1 MPRFI
6 FSSEGDSSTPVML
19 QKLVSEFSRAV
30 KCASLRFAKGVNSMS
45 TKIAGIWLVFVVT
58 VAVMVGGCAWRQDV
72 DTLRVRVYALEQ
84 STDRLT
90 REIEKEQT
98 RYEEDIEDSRTSQAS
113 LRTLMHDVRDEIVQL
128 RGDLEQTQYELQKTA
143 AAQQG
148 KVADLNRLEKAVQSS
163 LDRVVRIEE
172 YLGLEPSEKLAPLET
187 GEEESIAAEGEEI
200 RETPEELYRRAKELF
215 DQGEYENARELFRSF
230 VNQFP
235 KSKLADNGQFWIGE
249 IYYREK
255 WYEKAIL
262 EYQKVIENY
271 PNGNKTAS
279 ALLKQGFAF
288 LNLNDKANARL
299 ILKELIRKFPDSNE
313 AGVAKNKLAALE

>member
-1 MPRFI
+1 VR
-6 FSSEGDSSTPVML
+6 EETALLRGQLETTQYQL
-19 QKLVSEFSRAV
+19 QKVATEEESRA
-30 KCASLRFAKGVNSMS
+30 
-45 TKIAGIWLVFVVT
+45 
-58 VAVMVGGCAWRQDV
+58 
-72 DTLRVRVYALEQ
+72 
-84 STDRLT
+84 
-90 REIEKEQT
+90 
-98 RYEEDIEDSRTSQAS
+98 
-113 LRTLMHDVRDEIVQL
+113 
-128 RGDLEQTQYELQKTA
+128 
-143 AAQQG
+143 
-148 KVADLNRLEKAVQSS
+148 ADLKRLEKAVQSH
-163 LDRVVRIEE
+163 LDRIVRIEE
-172 YLGLEPSEKLAPLET
+172 YLGLEPSEKLVSSET
-187 GEEESIAAEGEEI
+187 GQEGTIEEGEEI

-235 KSKLADNGQFWIGE
+235 KSKVADNAQFWLGE

-271 PNGNKTAS
+271 PDGNKTPS

-313 AGVAKNKLAALE
+313 ARVAKNKLAALE

>member
-1 MPRFI
+1 MAV
-6 FSSEGDSSTPVML
+6 VM
-19 QKLVSEFSRAV
+19 
-30 KCASLRFAKGVNSMS
+30 
-45 TKIAGIWLVFVVT
+45 T
-58 VAVMVGGCAWRQDV
+58 VAVMVNGCAWRQDV

-84 STDRLT
+84 STDELSR
-90 REIEKEQT
+90 QV
-98 RYEEDIEDSRTSQAS
+98 EEEHSRFQEDQEDSRSSQAS
-113 LRTLMHDVRDEIVQL
+113 LRTVMDDVRDEIVQL
-128 RGDLEQTQYELQKTA
+128 RGQLEQTRYELQKTA
-143 AAQQG
+143 AAQEARE
-148 KVADLNRLEKAVQSS
+148 ADLKRLEKAVQSS
-163 LDRVVRIEE
+163 LDRIVRIEE
-172 YLGLEPSEKLAPLET
+172 YLGLEPSEKLAPSDT
-187 GEEESIAAEGEEI
+187 GEEESIAEGEEI

-271 PNGNKTAS
+271 PGGSKTPS